1 MAISKFIY
9 FSKTDIFISLWL
21 FNSAL
26 GGAYAPPSVF
36 FGWCICTAA
45 QWNMWEINT
54 GKCNVCDPFNKLTFT
69 DFCHAV
75 HQTKRTRS

>member
-1 MAISKFIY
+1 MILTKQRA
-9 FSKTDIFISLWL
+9 
-21 FNSAL
+21 SAKRKMEEN
-26 GGAYAPPSVF
+26 AEKMCDAS
-36 FGWCICTAA
+36 

>member
-1 MAISKFIY
+1 MNKIIQ
-9 FSKTDIFISLWL
+9 DPLCP
-21 FNSAL
+21 
-26 GGAYAPPSVF
+26 G
-36 FGWCICTAA
+36 CAA